1 MPIYII
7 LILAG
12 IVVALIIN
20 FMPKKTNP
28 LLEEEETI
36 PETIDEPVTTPEP
49 TPDEVP
55 YPKVDLPLP
64 TGEAKS
70 MKAQLKKKTDKK
82 IVSNKK

>member
-12 IVVALIIN
+12 IAVALVIN

-28 LLEEEETI
+28 SSEEEETI
-36 PETIDEPVTTPEP
+36 PEPIPSPR
-49 TPDEVP
+49 
-55 YPKVDLPLP
+55 PLP
-64 TGEAKS
+64 KIDPPLIEAKS
-70 MKAQLKKKTDKK
+70 MKAQPKNKTNKK